1 MNMIKKTKQILKYSD
16 YELLSIFLN
25 IIIIFLNP
33 YILLNTFTNA
43 PYWLIFLGIPFGL
56 YSIYHT
62 LNECKKSKDF
72 SINLNIGQVLGITI
86 YSLEVNTLCIPF
98 ICQLVILLF
107 LKWRSSRDVARMDL
121 REK

>member
-1 MNMIKKTKQILKYSD
+1 
-16 YELLSIFLN
+16 
-25 IIIIFLNP
+25 
-33 YILLNTFTNA
+33 
-43 PYWLIFLGIPFGL
+43 
-56 YSIYHT
+56 IYHT